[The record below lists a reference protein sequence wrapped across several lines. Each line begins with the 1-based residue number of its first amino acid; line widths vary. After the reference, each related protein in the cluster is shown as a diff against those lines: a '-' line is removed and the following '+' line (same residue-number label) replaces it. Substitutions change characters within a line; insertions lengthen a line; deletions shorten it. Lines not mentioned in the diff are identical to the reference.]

1 MNRTLNRLGS
11 LLGVV
16 FLLSVADAAVSG
28 YLEPKGTVR
37 IVAGAERIASG
48 NLPAKIPSMERLRF
62 EADAP
67 GIRMEFLEAEGT
79 LWRGHVSV
87 DQSVAGSDSGAPHR
101 FRVFMDLEVPHQRK
115 PPEYTLL
122 VFNSETAYRTS
133 LSSVFEKHL
142 GIVPWW
148 ITLGSLPL
156 LLLCFGLSYRSS
168 LAREQRLNQ
177 EGMASVF
184 KITRCKEAN
193 EVSFGLGLHNGIAEG
208 DSVRI
213 LDGNLNLIG
222 MGEVKKTSL
231 DYATAEVSSNLR
243 VKPNFLVAKCS

>member
-37 IVAGAERIASG
+37 IVTGAERIASG
-48 NLPAKIPSMERLRF
+48 NLPAKIPSMESLRF

-67 GIRMEFLEAEGT
+67 GIRMDFLEAEGT
-79 LWRGHVSV
+79 LWRGLISV
-87 DQSVAGSDSGAPHR
+87 DHSVAGSDTGAQHR
-101 FRVFMDLEVPHQRK
+101 FKVFMDLEVPHQRK
-115 PPEYTLL
+115 PPEFSLL
-122 VFNSETAYRTS
+122 VFSSEAAYRAS

-184 KITRCKEAN
+184 KVTRRKETF
-193 EVSFGLGLHNGIAEG
+193 EVSFGLGRDNGIGEG

-213 LDGNLNLIG
+213 FDDDLNVIG
-222 MGEVKKTSL
+222 MGKVNKISG
-231 DYATAEVSSNLR
+231 DHATAVVDSNLR
-243 VKPNFLVAKCS
+243 VKPNFLVAKCM